1 MKGQK
6 HTENNGNIV
15 PPSINTPKQVNKGNK
30 IGNNRS
36 SSFIAGSQKG
46 SSMNVLGGS
55 KDFGNKMMKTSGS
68 QDVLLEE
75 NAPRELTF
83 EEIKNMMD

>member
-1 MKGQK
+1 
-6 HTENNGNIV
+6 
-15 PPSINTPKQVNKGNK
+15 
-30 IGNNRS
+30 
-36 SSFIAGSQKG
+36 
-46 SSMNVLGGS
+46 MNVLGGS